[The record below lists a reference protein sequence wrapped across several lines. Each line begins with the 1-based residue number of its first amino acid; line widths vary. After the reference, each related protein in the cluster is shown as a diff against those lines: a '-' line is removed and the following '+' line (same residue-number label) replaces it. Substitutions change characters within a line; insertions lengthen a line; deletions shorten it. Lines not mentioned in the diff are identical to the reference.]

1 MSSIWETLSKVDVSE
16 HTEQKNGLTYLS
28 WAWAWGKVKDH
39 YPEAKFIKH
48 IWTTETYLDNPDR
61 PDRGLPYTRDWD
73 GWAYV
78 MVTVRIGDEEQ
89 TELMPVLDYKNKPI
103 QNPDSFQVN
112 TALQRCLA
120 KCCAMHGL
128 GHYIYAGEDLPQGGG
143 VDPNVTVTLES
154 HDGKEKTVEGMDLI
168 AEVFETFIPDC
179 ADVDT
184 LREFWGK
191 NKDALEIL
199 KRGDEKLYQK
209 VLGNFTA
216 RSEMLKKKG
225 EKA

>member
-39 YPEAKFIKH
+39 YPQAKFIKH

-61 PDRGLPYTRDWD
+61 PDRGLPYTRDEH
-73 GWAYV
+73 GYSYV

-89 TELMPVLDYKNKPI
+89 TELMPVLDYKNKAV

-128 GHYIYAGEDLPQGGG
+128 GHYIYAGEDLPQGTEAK
-143 VDPNVTVTLES
+143 VVVKS
-154 HDGKEKTVEGMDLI
+154 HNGDEKVVEGLGLV
-168 AEVFETFIPDC
+168 AEVFETFIPEC
-179 ADVDT
+179 TDVET

-191 NKDALEIL
+191 NKDALDIL
-199 KRGDEKLYQK
+199 KKGDEKLYQK

-225 EKA
+225 EAA

>member
-39 YPEAKFIKH
+39 YPQAKFIKH

-61 PDRGLPYTRDWD
+61 PDRGLSYTRDWD

-89 TELMPVLDYKNKPI
+89 TELMPVLDYKNKAI

-143 VDPNVTVTLES
+143 VDPKITVTVES

-216 RSEMLKKKG
+216 RSEKLKKKG
-225 EKA
+225 EAA

>member
-1 MSSIWETLSKVDVSE
+1 MSSIWETLSKVDVSK
-16 HTEQKNGLTYLS
+16 HTEEKNGLTYLS

-39 YPEAKFIKH
+39 YPQAKFIKH

-61 PDRGLPYTRDWD
+61 PDRGLPYTRDEH
-73 GWAYV
+73 GYSYV

-89 TELMPVLDYKNKPI
+89 TELMPVLDYKNKAV

-128 GHYIYAGEDLPQGGG
+128 GHYIYAGEDLPQGTEAK
-143 VDPNVTVTLES
+143 VVVKS
-154 HDGKEKTVEGMDLI
+154 HNGDEKVVEGLDLV
-168 AEVFETFIPDC
+168 AEVFETFIPEC
-179 ADVDT
+179 TDVET

-191 NKDALEIL
+191 NKDALEVL
-199 KRGDEKLYQK
+199 KKGNEKLYQK

-225 EKA
+225 EAA

>member
-16 HTEQKNGLTYLS
+16 QTEQKNGLTYLS

-39 YPEAKFIKH
+39 YPNASFHKH
-48 IWTTETYLDNPDR
+48 MFGNIE
-61 PDRGLPYTRDWD
+61 GEKCLPYTCDEH
-73 GWAYV
+73 GFAYV
-78 MVTVRIGDEEQ
+78 MVTINIEDQ
-89 TELMPVLDYKNKPI
+89 HLTEVYPVLDYRNKAV

-112 TALQRCLA
+112 SALQRCLA

-128 GHYIYAGEDLPQGGG
+128 GHYIYAGEDLPQGTEAK
-143 VDPNVTVTLES
+143 VVVKS
-154 HDGKEKTVEGMDLI
+154 HNGDEKVVEGLDLV
-168 AEVFETFIPDC
+168 AEVFETFIPEC
-179 ADVDT
+179 TDVEI

-199 KRGDEKLYQK
+199 KKGDEKLYQK

-225 EKA
+225 EAA

>member
-16 HTEQKNGLTYLS
+16 HTEQKNGLTFLS

-48 IWTTETYLDNPDR
+48 IWTTEPYLDTPDR
-61 PDRGLPYTRDWD
+61 PDRGLPNTRDWD

-89 TELMPVLDYKNKPI
+89 TELMPVLDYKNKAI

-143 VDPNVTVTLES
+143 VDPKVTVTLES

-179 ADVDT
+179 ADVET

-199 KRGDEKLYQK
+199 KKGDEKLYQK

>member
-39 YPEAKFIKH
+39 YPQAKFIKH

-61 PDRGLPYTRDWD
+61 PDRGLPYTRDEH
-73 GWAYV
+73 GYSYV

-89 TELMPVLDYKNKPI
+89 TELMPVLDYKNKAV

-128 GHYIYAGEDLPQGGG
+128 GHYIYAGEDLPQGTEAKVVVKSHNG
-143 VDPNVTVTLES
+143 DETV
-154 HDGKEKTVEGMDLI
+154 VEGLDLV
-168 AEVFETFIPDC
+168 AEVFETFIPEC
-179 ADVDT
+179 TDVET

-191 NKDALEIL
+191 NKDALDIL
-199 KRGDEKLYQK
+199 KKGNEKLYQK

-225 EKA
+225 EAA